1 MRWLFCALPVCFLA
15 IIILACG
22 SSGGNSAHHSTM
34 SGATDVVTY
43 HNDLART
50 GQNLTETVLTP
61 SNVNSASF
69 GKLGFFS
76 LDGKVDAEPLLLA
89 GIDLGS
95 QGTHDVLY
103 VATEHDSVYAMDA
116 ATGPVYWRRYLQGS
130 GETTSDNHRYS
141 HNTETNGNAFK
152 PYQDY

>member
-1 MRWLFCALPVCFLA
+1 
-15 IIILACG
+15 
-22 SSGGNSAHHSTM
+22 M

-76 LDGKVDAEPLLLA
+76 VDGKVDAEPLLLA

-103 VATEHDSVYAMDA
+103 LATEHDSVYAMDA
-116 ATGPVYWRRYLQGS
+116 ATGTVYWRVSLLGA
-130 GETTSDNHRYS
+130 GETTSDNHGCS
-141 HNTETNGNAFK
+141 
-152 PYQDY
+152 